1 MTCGPHLSASSFSS
15 HLLISL
21 PPLLHYP
28 RTPNLRA
35 GELDPGGA
43 TGKPAAPDSPQESST
58 PVAELVFLRP
68 QPPCR
73 GAQPQGLYRQARR
86 PNLCAEELCT
96 SQSQGQ
102 DCSYDGHGRLQFRGW
117 KICSLVQFH
126 VLPLLSVYCIW
137 KICSLVQACCRGRPR
152 SADAE
157 APLVP
162 VRSSGPLVEGTRV
175 LAGHARSSAL
185 DHVSEGDA
193 KQCTC

>member
-43 TGKPAAPDSPQESST
+43 TGKPAAPDSPRESST

-68 QPPCR
+68 QPPRR
-73 GAQPQGLYRQARR
+73 GARPQGLYRQARR

-137 KICSLVQACCRGRPR
+137 KICSLV
-152 SADAE
+152 
-157 APLVP
+157 
-162 VRSSGPLVEGTRV
+162 
-175 LAGHARSSAL
+175 
-185 DHVSEGDA
+185 
-193 KQCTC
+193 